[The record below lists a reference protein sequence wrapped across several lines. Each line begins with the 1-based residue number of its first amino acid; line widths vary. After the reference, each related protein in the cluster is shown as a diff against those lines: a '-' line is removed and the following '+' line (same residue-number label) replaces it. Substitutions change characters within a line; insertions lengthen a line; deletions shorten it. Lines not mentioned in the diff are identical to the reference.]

1 MKIVFRVDGSAQIG
15 LGHVMRCLTLA
26 SQCLPSNTITFVSC
40 PLPATLQKHI
50 ESIGIEL
57 ITVPP
62 SDFNEHATSASPA
75 LDNSAQFS
83 HARQCIETLGLADN
97 TLIDILF
104 IDHYQLSASFSEM
117 MRRYCKKIVVIDD
130 LANRRHDCDVL
141 LDQNIYTDFETRYDQ
156 LVPNTCQKLLGP
168 KFAILR
174 EEFYQTNVQQRKKN
188 HILVCFGGSDPSNL
202 TERVA
207 DVLLRLKSPHISADI
222 VVGAAYSNVERLK
235 EKVDTLDNVKLHVAC
250 SYMAKLMKTATV
262 MIGAGGS
269 MHWERAISGITG
281 IVITLAD
288 NQIETTRY
296 LHEKQCCVWLGKDS
310 EVSNEALRKAIEFAI
325 VSPQKMR
332 KIADNAVELL
342 SGNENP
348 SFVMDTIL
356 NIVKR

>member
-26 SQCLPSNTITFVSC
+26 SQFMPSNTITFVSR
-40 PLPATLQKHI
+40 PLPTTLQKHI
-50 ESIGIEL
+50 ESVGIEL
-57 ITVPP
+57 ITLPP
-62 SDFNEHATSASPA
+62 SDCYEHATSASPV
-75 LDNSAQFS
+75 LDNSAQFN
-83 HARQCIETLGLADN
+83 HALQCIETLGLADN

-104 IDHYQLSASFSEM
+104 IDHYQLSAPFSEM
-117 MRRYCKKIVVIDD
+117 MRRYCKNIVVIDD
-130 LANRRHDCDVL
+130 LANRRHNCDVL
-141 LDQNIYTDFETRYDQ
+141 LDQNLYVDFESRYDQ
-156 LVPNTCQKLLGP
+156 LVPEHCRKLLGP

-174 EEFYQTNVQQRKKN
+174 EEFYENKFPHRRKN
-188 HILVCFGGSDPSNL
+188 HILICFGGSDPSNL

-207 DVLLRLKSPHISADI
+207 DVLLALKSPHISADI

-235 EKVDTLDNVKLHVAC
+235 EKVDALENVKLHVAC
-250 SYMAKLMKTATV
+250 SYMATLMKTATV

-269 MHWERAISGITG
+269 MHWERAICGIAG

-288 NQIETTRY
+288 NQIETTRC
-296 LHEKQCCVWLGKDS
+296 LHEKHCCVWLGKDG
-310 EVSNEALRKAIEFAI
+310 EVSNEELREAIEFAI

-332 KIADNAVELL
+332 KIADNAAALL
-342 SGNENP
+342 SGTENP